1 MDISIIIPVYNEADS
16 LRELA
21 AWILKVVIK
30 ERYDYEVIM
39 IDDGSTDDSLRVMGD
54 ICRKNPRFKIISFQR
69 NYGKSAALQTGFQA
83 AQGKVVIT
91 MDADLQDSPD
101 EIPELHKMIRSSRYD
116 MISGWKK
123 KRHDPIHKRLPSK
136 LYNAT
141 VRMVSGIKLH
151 DFNCGL
157 KAYSKEVVKSIEVYG
172 EMHRYIPV
180 IAKWAGFKKIG
191 EKVIKHYPRKF
202 GKSKFGMERYAKGY
216 LDLLT
221 ISFISRYGRRPMH
234 LFGLLGSFI
243 FLVGFA
249 IAGYL
254 AYEKWVN
261 QAYMMTSRPLFFFG
275 LLAMIL
281 GTILFVG
288 GFLGELICRN
298 NPDRNRYLIRND
310 AEKYE
315 KATKGNHPQRHN
327 FNPNPHPQPRPQ
339 PQQNPQPQH
348 RPQSQPNP
356 QPQPRP
362 QPQQNPQPQPS
373 PQPQQN
379 SQSQPRPQPQP
390 NPQPQPQQSPQPQSQ
405 QNPQHQQNT
414 QSKSKTKAQS
424 KSKQN
429 PQPEPQPQPQP
440 QPQPNTQSK
449 PKTKAQSKSKQNPQP
464 EEPQSQPN
472 TQSKS
477 KTKAQSK
484 SKQNPQPDPLPQP
497 NPQPKSKSKSKT
509 KSQPN
514 S

>member
-1 MDISIIIPVYNEADS
+1 MDISIVIPVYNEADS
-16 LRELA
+16 LRELS
-21 AWILKVVIK
+21 AWLLKVLIK

-54 ICRKNPRFKIISFQR
+54 ICRKNPRFRTISFQR

-101 EIPELHKMIRSSRYD
+101 EIPELYKMIRSSGYD
-116 MISGWKK
+116 MVSGWKK

-136 LYNAT
+136 FYNST

-157 KAYSKEVVKSIEVYG
+157 KAYSSDVIKNIEVYG

-191 EKVIKHYPRKF
+191 EKIIKHYPRKF

-221 ISFISRYGRRPMH
+221 ISFISQYGRRPMH
-234 LFGLLGSFI
+234 LFGLLGSLIFI
-243 FLVGFA
+243 VGFF

-261 QAYMMTSRPLFFFG
+261 HIYFMASRPLFFFG

-298 NPDRNRYLIRND
+298 NPDRNKYSIRND

-315 KATKGNHPQRHN
+315 KIFKPNSYQQQQQQQQQQQRN
-327 FNPNPHPQPRPQ
+327 
-339 PQQNPQPQH
+339 QQ
-348 RPQSQPNP
+348 
-356 QPQPRP
+356 
-362 QPQQNPQPQPS
+362 QQ
-373 PQPQQN
+373 QQ
-379 SQSQPRPQPQP
+379 
-390 NPQPQPQQSPQPQSQ
+390 QQQKKQKEQ
-405 QNPQHQQNT
+405 QQ
-414 QSKSKTKAQS
+414 
-424 KSKQN
+424 
-429 PQPEPQPQPQP
+429 
-440 QPQPNTQSK
+440 
-449 PKTKAQSKSKQNPQP
+449 
-464 EEPQSQPN
+464 
-472 TQSKS
+472 
-477 KTKAQSK
+477 
-484 SKQNPQPDPLPQP
+484 QPDNNANAEQ
-497 NPQPKSKSKSKT
+497 KSNKQHNAKKHPSL
-509 KSQPN
+509 N
-514 S
+514 R